1 MALEE
6 IEIIFLAIVVL
17 FFVLL
22 AIKEKISKRFCV
34 ICASISLT
42 WIVFL
47 ILYRL
52 EYFNNALIL
61 GILIGESVTGIY
73 YLVEKNV
80 KEDLHVF
87 RLPFLLSLTLAA
99 YLLLA
104 STVTMYLIIF
114 LLSLWAL
121 FMIMYIYRRG
131 AAGHLVKKII
141 ECCKNW

>member
-6 IEIIFLAIVVL
+6 IEIIFLVIVIL

-34 ICASISLT
+34 ICTSISLT

-47 ILYRL
+47 VLYRL
-52 EYFNNALIL
+52 GYFDNALIL
-61 GILIGESVTGIY
+61 GILIGESITGIF
-73 YLVEKNV
+73 YLVEKNIR
-80 KEDLHVF
+80 EDLHVF

-99 YLLLA
+99 YFVLA
-104 STVTMYLIIF
+104 STITMYLAVF

-121 FMIMYIYRRG
+121 FMAMYVFRRG